1 MMKTVAIVG
10 YGFMGK
16 THYGAWKKT
25 PGAKVV
31 AVCDS
36 NLAQITA
43 KTVGN
48 IKGAAD
54 NSKLAKSVKV
64 YDDISAMLAAGGID
78 IVDITLPTVLH
89 SKMVILALKS
99 GCHVLC
105 EKPMALSSRDC
116 NAMIR
121 AAKRADRKL
130 MIAQVARFQASGM
143 FLREIVK
150 SGKYGAL
157 VGADFSRW
165 ISPPRWSVRG
175 ADWFFDE
182 KKSGGV
188 YLDAHIHDTD
198 LILSLFGKPDKIL
211 STAHHNAAG
220 YTDHM
225 ATIFK
230 YGEAIVTT
238 SGSFAASDSLVFD
251 KSYKMILEKAT
262 VIIAPKRKQEI
273 VVYPEGGKPF
283 SPGIQDSAKAYTEE
297 TKYFLG
303 YVEGRNDGSLMTA
316 ESARDAVALVERE
329 RRLAE
334 K

>member
-1 MMKTVAIVG
+1 MKRIAIVG
-10 YGFMGK
+10 FGFMGK
-16 THYGAWKKT
+16 THYGAWKKI
-25 PGAKVV
+25 PGANVV

-48 IKGAAD
+48 IKGATS

-64 YDDISAMLAAGGID
+64 FEDIDAMLAAGGID
-78 IVDITLPTVLH
+78 IVDITLPTLLH
-89 SKMVILALKS
+89 AKMAIKALEA

-105 EKPMALSSRDC
+105 EKPMALSVKDC
-116 NAMIR
+116 DAMIR
-121 AAKRADRKL
+121 ASKRAGRKL
-130 MIAQVARFQASGM
+130 MIAQVARFQASGV

-157 VGADFSRW
+157 VAADFARW
-165 ISPPRWSVRG
+165 IAPPRWSAKG

-198 LILSLFGKPDKIL
+198 LILSIFGKPDKVM
-211 STAHHNAAG
+211 SAAHHNASG

-225 ATIFK
+225 TTIFK
-230 YGEAIVTT
+230 YGEAVVTT
-238 SGSFAASDSLVFD
+238 SGSFAASASLVFD
-251 KSYKMILEKAT
+251 KSFKIIFEKAT
-262 VIIAPKRKQEI
+262 VMMVPRRKQEF
-273 VVYPEGGKPF
+273 VVYPEEGKPF
-283 SPGIQDSAKAYTEE
+283 SPKIKDSAKAYGDEI
-297 TKYFLG
+297 KYFFDF
-303 YVEGRNDGSLMTA
+303 VEGRNDGSLMTA
-316 ESARDAVALVERE
+316 ESARDAVALVEKE
-329 RRLAE
+329 RIHAE

>member
-1 MMKTVAIVG
+1 MKKIAVVG
-10 YGFMGK
+10 FGFMGK
-16 THYGAWKKT
+16 THYGAWKKI

-48 IKGAAD
+48 IKGATD
-54 NSKLAKSVKV
+54 NAKLAKSVKV
-64 YDDISAMLAAGGID
+64 YENIDVMLAAGGID

-89 SKMVILALKS
+89 AKMAVKALNA

-105 EKPMALSSRDC
+105 EKPMALSSKDC

-130 MIAQVARFQASGM
+130 MIAQVVRFQASGR
-143 FLREIVK
+143 FLRDIVK

-157 VGADFSRW
+157 VGADFTRW
-165 ISPPRWSVRG
+165 IAPPRWSANG

-198 LILSLFGKPDKIL
+198 LILSLFGKPDKIQ
-211 STAHHNAAG
+211 SSAHHNSDG

-230 YGEAIVTT
+230 YGEAVVTT
-238 SGSFAASDSLVFD
+238 SGSFAASDSMVFD
-251 KSYKMILEKAT
+251 KSYKLIFEKAT
-262 VIIAPKRKQEI
+262 IIAAPRRKQEV

-283 SPGIQDSAKAYTEE
+283 SPNVKDSAKAYGDEI
-297 TKYFLG
+297 KYFFDF
-303 YVEGRNDGSLMTA
+303 VEGRNDGSLMTA
-316 ESARDAVALVERE
+316 ESARDSVALVEKE